1 MIMPGKS
8 QAKTMTAKGKTFD
21 CVEMKNRIQAERLAE
36 YDAHKG
42 EFASYVDF
50 INARVK
56 NSELMKV
63 VRKRSRSPE

>member
-1 MIMPGKS
+1 MPT
-8 QAKTMTAKGKTFD
+8 KTKTFD

-36 YDAHKG
+36 YESRKG

-56 NSELMKV
+56 DSELMKI
-63 VRKRSRSPE
+63 VRQKSRKYR